1 MEKIANQLLSRA
13 PSDRAPLDL
22 PSVLTEALTEHPRL
36 TGTARNRNMRRLK
49 GLLRGLDDID
59 VLEETL
65 SGETVAERRAHALE
79 RWRTRL
85 LNGDD
90 TDLQAFMDQHPSA
103 DRSAIRTL
111 VRAARKSDEK
121 GSKASKKLFQVLKS
135 APPAGSE

>member
-1 MEKIANQLLSRA
+1 MERIANQLLARSPA
-13 PSDRAPLDL
+13 DRAPLQL
-22 PSVLTEALTEHPRL
+22 PTILTVTLTEHPRL

-49 GLLRGLDDID
+49 GLLRAQDDID
-59 VLEETL
+59 ALEEAL
-65 SGETVAERRAHALE
+65 SEETEAERRAHMLE

-90 TDLQAFMDQHPSA
+90 TDLQAFVDQHPSA

-111 VRAARKSDEK
+111 IRTAKKSDEK

-135 APPAGSE
+135 APPAASE